1 MLLLPRVRRLFASQC
16 QNTASTLEVVDEA
29 SMDSRGANEAVSAI
43 YSIVHN
49 VFRKPSLVVDRSADD
64 LRLVDQFFVSH
75 SMRVECKNSDAV
87 GWTSESQTGV
97 GERSALI
104 AVDTTS
110 ISVRPVL
117 CTATQACGTAVARDL
132 SCEAATSESETKTQQ
147 PQEVHKCDQE
157 YTMGLPGRIAIQYSQ
172 RRMLQLGK
180 VWCDGVYARRLRAL
194 DPCLGG
200 SPCSFKS
207 WWYAVCDAILP

>member
-29 SMDSRGANEAVSAI
+29 SMDSRGANEAVSTI

-110 ISVRPVL
+110 ISIGPILR
-117 CTATQACGTAVARDL
+117 TAT
-132 SCEAATSESETKTQQ
+132 
-147 PQEVHKCDQE
+147 
-157 YTMGLPGRIAIQYSQ
+157 
-172 RRMLQLGK
+172 
-180 VWCDGVYARRLRAL
+180 
-194 DPCLGG
+194 
-200 SPCSFKS
+200 
-207 WWYAVCDAILP
+207 